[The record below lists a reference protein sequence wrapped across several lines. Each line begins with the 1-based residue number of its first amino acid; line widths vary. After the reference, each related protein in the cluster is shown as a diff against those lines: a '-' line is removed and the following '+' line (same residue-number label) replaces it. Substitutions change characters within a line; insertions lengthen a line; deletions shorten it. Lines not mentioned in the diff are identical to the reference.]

1 MSIAA
6 FEDLDEEDEV
16 DELAGLLVVGVV
28 AVVVEL
34 EPVVVVV
41 PEVVEAAGAP
51 VPDAVVFKQLV
62 LLPARTVNAAVCPVT
77 PLLSLTVAPRLVPAA
92 SFTAVQVNE
101 VPFTCPKLIRG
112 FPLGVAPGKM
122 LRKYGAVPPLQV
134 N

>member
-6 FEDLDEEDEV
+6 FEDLDELLEVNRVKVHRSQSTYEDEV

-62 LLPARTVNAAVCPVT
+62 LPGDNEI
-77 PLLSLTVAPRLVPAA
+77 A
-92 SFTAVQVNE
+92 SM
-101 VPFTCPKLIRG
+101 I
-112 FPLGVAPGKM
+112 
-122 LRKYGAVPPLQV
+122 
-134 N
+134 